1 MDKRSRTKS
10 CRVVREQN
18 PMLRKSHEVSQR
30 MVRRRQQL
38 NKIIISQPK
47 GWLFLLF
54 VRSSSSLRHSREP
67 LRHFRGSCLSVWL
80 RLDSSPLWPQP
91 DYRQVWQ
98 RASLAL
104 LLLTPSEIFT
114 CLRLREYFFSC
125 LGSRHDPIANA
136 RGLGFAP
143 ATEGGHESHS

>member
-1 MDKRSRTKS
+1 MLTFKNYIPTPHQASELLDWLSNDIRLDDNLIVNEVLKFVAENYSLEFQQYITKEYLADK
-10 CRVVREQN
+10 EQI
-18 PMLRKSHEVSQR
+18 K
-30 MVRRRQQL
+30 
-38 NKIIISQPK
+38 KSQPK

-54 VRSSSSLRHSREP
+54 VRSSSS
-67 LRHFRGSCLSVWL
+67 L

-125 LGSRHDPIANA
+125 LGSRREDS
-136 RGLGFAP
+136 RGSSSRVRPYHRRGP
-143 ATEGGHESHS
+143 